1 MFGVVIWSDR
11 TDQKAVIWCED
22 QGDLAYFRAA
32 EYGPEANLE
41 SGDWV
46 EFDVSLDRSQRL
58 AQTRYPSS
66 AGRGCAPA
74 TDPGP
79 RSGQRPRRR
88 AATPVRAISA
98 RPSGRMRSAKASI
111 FSGAPVISKMKL
123 SSVVSTTLARKI
135 SAMRMA
141 STRLSP

>member
-58 AQTRYPSS
+58 AHNLRLV
-66 AGRGCAPA
+66 GRGVCPNPQDPPRVVAAVQGRAPA
-74 TDPGP
+74 GGRNPVSFIG
-79 RSGQRPRRR
+79 RPRLR
-88 AATPVRAISA
+88 ACN
-98 RPSGRMRSAKASI
+98 
-111 FSGAPVISKMKL
+111 
-123 SSVVSTTLARKI
+123 
-135 SAMRMA
+135 
-141 STRLSP
+141 